1 VLHAR
6 LHLLPLVDT
15 VAYAALPQLVVVP
28 CYREDP
34 LDMLLGYNTPAEQL
48 LDHAIGK
55 VRLGIGRESGVLTRR
70 DTCVGGKRV

>member
-1 VLHAR
+1 MLCCFKATPEASCAEVLHAR

-48 LDHAIGK
+48 LDHAIHK
-55 VRLGIGRESGVLTRR
+55 VRLGI
-70 DTCVGGKRV
+70 